1 VSEHAD
7 RFDPRDY
14 IPNLPRRP
22 GVYRM
27 YGAPPVSAG
36 EGSAGT
42 GAELLY
48 VGKARSLRDR
58 VGNYF
63 LASNVDPKVQA
74 LVANVRRI
82 EVTITN
88 SETEA
93 LLLEYNLIKEHK
105 PRYTI
110 VLRDDKSF
118 PYVYLPAGH
127 EYPRLVFYRGPRNLP
142 GRFFGPFPSAGAV
155 KETLQSVQ
163 KIFRIRNCRDSFF
176 ENRSRPCLQH
186 QIGRCSAPCV
196 KLISRED
203 YARDIAAA
211 VKVLEG
217 RNDEVHAELAA
228 SMEKAAEALQFER
241 AAALRDQLAALKQI
255 QTQQIVTAEG
265 DRDIDVFAQVGE
277 PGEFAVSVMII
288 RGGRNLGSTCY
299 FPKGALAE
307 PNEALASFLMQYYAS
322 TPPPPEVLVNLEL
335 AEADALVEALKDR
348 ADGALRI
355 WRPSRALPARWMMMT
370 VENAT
375 QALRMRRARRADIEV
390 MLADLGTLLG
400 LAQPPKRLECFD
412 ISHTQGEGTVASCV
426 IYGPEGPIKKD
437 YRRFNITGVTP
448 GDDYGALR
456 QALRRRYERIK
467 AGEAKAP
474 DVLLIDG
481 GLGQINEVYGE
492 LKQLGFGDLK
502 LVGVAKGPDRR
513 PGQERLFVHGAAGSP
528 AALIAPGPESQAL
541 RVIQRIR
548 DEAHRFA
555 ITGHRKRRAR
565 RHNESVLETVPGLGP
580 AKRRALLKHFGGMQG
595 LLRAGVNDFEAVSG
609 IGTTLAR
616 TLYDHLHPGA

>member
-7 RFDPRDY
+7 SFDPKEY
-14 IPNLPRRP
+14 IPSLPRRP

-27 YGAPPVSAG
+27 YGAPND
-36 EGSAGT
+36 EGK
-42 GAELLY
+42 AELLY
-48 VGKARSLRDR
+48 VGKARNLRDR

-63 LASNVDPKVQA
+63 LASNIDPKVQA
-74 LVANVRRI
+74 LVGHIARI
-82 EVTITN
+82 EVTLTG

-105 PRYTI
+105 PRYNI

-118 PYVYLPAGH
+118 PYVYLPSGH
-127 EYPRLVFYRGPRNLP
+127 EYPRLVFYRGPRSLP
-142 GRFFGPFPSAGAV
+142 GRFFGPFPGAGAV
-155 KETLQSVQ
+155 KETLQSIQ

-217 RNDEVHAELAA
+217 RNDEVHAELANA
-228 SMEKAAEALQFER
+228 MEKAAASLQYER

-255 QTQQIVTAEG
+255 QSQQIVTAEG
-265 DRDIDVFAQVGE
+265 DRDIDVFALVGE
-277 PGEFAVSVMII
+277 PGEFAISVMII

-307 PNEALASFLMQYYAS
+307 PNEALASFLMQYYAE
-322 TPPPPEVLVNLEL
+322 TPPPAEILVNLEL
-335 AEADALVEALKDR
+335 AEAESLVAALAGRSGTSSRL
-348 ADGALRI
+348 
-355 WRPSRALPARWMMMT
+355 WRPSRALPARWMAMT
-370 VENAT
+370 VENAS
-375 QALRMRRARRADIEV
+375 QALRMRRARRADIGV
-390 MLADLGTLLG
+390 MLEDLGRLLG
-400 LAQPPKRLECFD
+400 LTRAPTRLECFD
-412 ISHTQGEGTVASCV
+412 ISHTAGEGTVASCV
-426 IYGPEGPIKKD
+426 VYGAEGPMKKE
-437 YRRFNITGVTP
+437 YRRFNIEGVTP

-456 QALRRRYERIK
+456 QALRRRYERVR
-467 AGEAKAP
+467 AGEVVAP

-481 GLGQINEVYGE
+481 GQGQINEVHGE
-492 LKQLGFGDLK
+492 LEQLGFSDLA

-513 PGQERLFVHGAAGSP
+513 PGQERLFVYGAPGD
-528 AALIAPGPESQAL
+528 AAPIAPGPDSQAL

-555 ITGHRKRRAR
+555 ISGHRKRRAR
-565 RHNESVLETVPGLGP
+565 RHNESVLEAIPGLGP
-580 AKRRALLKHFGGMQG
+580 AKRRALLRHFGGMQG
-595 LLRAGVNDFEAVSG
+595 LLRAGLGDLEAVSG

>member
-1 VSEHAD
+1 MS
-7 RFDPRDY
+7 FDHKDF
-14 IPNLPRRP
+14 IASLPRRP

-27 YGAPPVSAG
+27 YSESG
-36 EGSAGT
+36 
-42 GAELLY
+42 ELLY

-74 LVANVRRI
+74 LVGHIARI
-82 EVTITN
+82 EVTLTN

-105 PRYTI
+105 PRYNI

-118 PYVYLPAGH
+118 PYIYLPAGH
-127 EYPRLVFYRGPRNLP
+127 EYPRLVFYRGARNLP
-142 GRFFGPFPSAGAV
+142 GRYFGPFPGAGAV
-155 KETLQSVQ
+155 KDTLQSVQ
-163 KIFRIRNCRDSFF
+163 KIFHIRNCRDTFF

-196 KLISRED
+196 ELISRED

-217 RNDEVHAELAA
+217 RNDEVNSELASA
-228 SMEKAAEALQFER
+228 MEKAAEALQFER
-241 AAALRDQLAALKQI
+241 AAALRDQLAALKQV
-255 QTQQIVTAEG
+255 QAQQIVTGEG
-265 DRDIDVFAQVGE
+265 DRDIDVFALVGE
-277 PGEFAVSVMII
+277 PGEFAVTVMII
-288 RGGRNLGSTCY
+288 RGGRNLGATSY

-307 PNEALASFLMQYYAS
+307 PGEALASFLMQYYAE
-322 TPPPPEVLVNLEL
+322 TPPPAEILVNLEL
-335 AEADALVEALKDR
+335 AESAALTDALSSR
-348 ADGALRI
+348 AGSSTRV
-355 WRPSRALPARWMMMT
+355 WRPSRALPLRFLGMT

-375 QALRMRRARRADIEV
+375 QALRMRRARRADIED
-390 MLADLGTLLG
+390 MLAALGGLLG
-400 LAQPPKRLECFD
+400 LDAPPQRLECFD
-412 ISHTQGEGTVASCV
+412 ISHTAGEGTVASCV
-426 IYGPEGPIKKD
+426 VYGPEGPMKKE

-456 QALRRRYERIK
+456 QALKRRYERIRS
-467 AGEAKAP
+467 GEVVAP

-481 GLGQINEVYGE
+481 GLGQINEVYAE
-492 LKQLGFGDLK
+492 LEQLGFGTLK
-502 LVGVAKGPDRR
+502 LVGVAKGPDRK
-513 PGQERLFVHGAAGSP
+513 PGQERLFVHGDSVP
-528 AALIAPGPESQAL
+528 LVPGPDSPAL
-541 RVIQRIR
+541 RVVQRIR

-565 RHNESVLETVPGLGP
+565 RHNESVLEAIPGLGP
-580 AKRRALLKHFGGMQG
+580 AKRRALLRHFGGMQG
-595 LLRAGVNDFEAVSG
+595 LMRAGVGDFEAVSG

>member
-1 VSEHAD
+1 MSEHPD
-7 RFDPRDY
+7 SFDPREY
-14 IPNLPRRP
+14 IPSLPRRP

-27 YGAPPVSAG
+27 YGHPRSGTPVDG
-36 EGSAGT
+36 RP
-42 GAELLY
+42 ELLY
-48 VGKARSLRDR
+48 VGKARNLRDR

-74 LVANVRRI
+74 LVGHIARI
-82 EVTITN
+82 EVTLTN

-105 PRYTI
+105 PRYNI

-118 PYVYLPAGH
+118 PYIYLPSGH
-127 EYPRLVFYRGPRNLP
+127 EYPRLVFYRGPRSLP

-163 KIFRIRNCRDSFF
+163 KIFRIRNCRDTFF

-203 YARDIAAA
+203 YARDIGAA

-217 RNDEVHAELAA
+217 RNDEVSGELTRA
-228 SMEKAAEALQFER
+228 MEKAAEALQFER
-241 AAALRDQLAALKQI
+241 AAALRDQLAALKQV
-255 QTQQIVTAEG
+255 QAQQIVTAEG
-265 DRDIDVFAQVGE
+265 DRDIDVFALVGE
-277 PGEFAVSVMII
+277 PGEYAVSVMII

-299 FPKGALAE
+299 FPKGALTE
-307 PNEALASFLMQYYAS
+307 PNEALASFLMQYYAE
-322 TPPPPEVLVNLEL
+322 TPAPPEILVNLEL
-335 AEADALVEALKDR
+335 AEAEALIAALNDR
-348 ADGALRI
+348 SGTTSRL
-355 WRPSRALPARWMMMT
+355 WRPSRALPARWLAMT

-375 QALRMRRARRADIEV
+375 QALRMRRARRADIEEMMV
-390 MLADLGTLLG
+390 SLGELLG
-400 LAQPPKRLECFD
+400 LEAPPKRLECFD
-412 ISHTQGEGTVASCV
+412 ISHTAGEGTVASCV

-437 YRRFNITGVTP
+437 YRRFNITGITP

-456 QALRRRYERIK
+456 QALKRRYERVRG
-467 AGEAKAP
+467 GEAVAP

-481 GLGQINEVYGE
+481 GLGQINEVHAE
-492 LKQLGFGDLK
+492 LEQLGFGALK

-513 PGQERLFVHGAAGSP
+513 PGQERLFVHGAELP
-528 AALIAPGPESQAL
+528 IVPGPDSKAL
-541 RVIQRIR
+541 RVVQRIR

-580 AKRRALLKHFGGMQG
+580 AKRRALLRHFGGMQG
-595 LLRAGVNDFEAVSG
+595 LMRAGVVDLEAVTG

>member
-1 VSEHAD
+1 MSEHAD
-7 RFDPRDY
+7 RFDPREY
-14 IPNLPRRP
+14 IPSLPRRP

-27 YGAPPVSAG
+27 YSADG
-36 EGSAGT
+36 
-42 GAELLY
+42 ELLY

-74 LVANVRRI
+74 LVGHIARI
-82 EVTITN
+82 EVTVTN

-105 PRYTI
+105 PRYNI

-127 EYPRLVFYRGPRNLP
+127 EYPRLVFYRGARNLP
-142 GRFFGPFPSAGAV
+142 GRYFGPFPSAGAV

-163 KIFRIRNCRDSFF
+163 KIFRIRNCRDTFF
-176 ENRSRPCLQH
+176 DNRSRPCLQH

-196 KLISRED
+196 RLIARED
-203 YARDIAAA
+203 YARDITAA

-217 RNDEVHAELAA
+217 RNDEVFAELAQA
-228 SMEKAAEALQFER
+228 MEQAADSLQYER
-241 AAALRDQLAALKQI
+241 AAALRDQIAALKQV
-255 QTQQIVTAEG
+255 QSQQIVTGDG
-265 DRDIDVFAQVGE
+265 DRDIDVFALVGE
-277 PGEFAVSVMII
+277 PGEFAITVMII
-288 RGGRNLGSTCY
+288 RGGRNLGATSY

-307 PNEALASFLMQYYAS
+307 PDEALASFLMQYYAD
-322 TPPPPEVLVNLEL
+322 TPPPSEVLVNLDLGESQ
-335 AEADALVEALKDR
+335 ALEQALGAR
-348 ADGALRI
+348 AGTATRV
-355 WRPSRALPARWMMMT
+355 WRPSRALPARWIAMT
-370 VENAT
+370 VENAS
-375 QALRMRRARRADIEV
+375 QALRMRRARRADIRD
-390 MLADLGTLLG
+390 MLADLARILDLERT
-400 LAQPPKRLECFD
+400 PERLECFD
-412 ISHTQGEGTVASCV
+412 ISHTAGEGTVASCV
-426 IYGPEGPIKKD
+426 VYGPEGPMKKE

-467 AGEAKAP
+467 AGEVPPP

-481 GLGQINEVYGE
+481 GLGQINEVYTE
-492 LKQLGFGDLK
+492 LEQLGFAGLK
-502 LVGVAKGPDRR
+502 LVGVAKGPDRK
-513 PGQERLFVHGAAGSP
+513 PGQERLFVHGDAG
-528 AALIAPGPESQAL
+528 AIAPGPDSRAL

-580 AKRRALLKHFGGMQG
+580 AKRRALLRHFGGMQG
-595 LLRAGVNDFEAVSG
+595 LLRAGFTDFEAVSG

>member
-1 VSEHAD
+1 VTD
-7 RFDPRDY
+7 RAFDPKDF
-14 IPNLPRRP
+14 IPTLPRRP

-27 YGAPPVSAG
+27 YSSRND
-36 EGSAGT
+36 EGR
-42 GAELLY
+42 EEILY

-74 LVANVRRI
+74 LVGQIARI
-82 EVTITN
+82 EVTVTN

-105 PRYTI
+105 PRYNI

-118 PYVYLPAGH
+118 PYVYLPSGH

-142 GRFFGPFPSAGAV
+142 GRYFGPFPSAGAV
-155 KETLQSVQ
+155 KETLQTVQ
-163 KIFRIRNCRDSFF
+163 KIFRIRNCRDTFF

-203 YARDIAAA
+203 YARDIGAA

-217 RNDEVHAELAA
+217 RNDEVQRELTTA
-228 SMEKAAEALQFER
+228 MEKAAETLHYER
-241 AAALRDQLAALKQI
+241 AASLRDQLAALKQV
-255 QTQQIVTAEG
+255 QSQQIVTAEG
-265 DRDIDVFAQVGE
+265 DRDIDVFGLVGE
-277 PGEFAVSVMII
+277 PGEFSISVMII

-299 FPKGALAE
+299 FPKGSLAE
-307 PNEALASFLMQYYAS
+307 PNEALASFLMQYYAE
-322 TPPPPEVLVNLEL
+322 TPPPSEILVNLEL
-335 AEADALVEALKDR
+335 EEAESLVAALGERSGTASKL
-348 ADGALRI
+348 
-355 WRPSRALPARWMMMT
+355 WRPSRALPARWMAMS
-370 VENAT
+370 VENAD
-375 QALRMRRARRADIEV
+375 QALRMRRARRADIED
-390 MLADLGTLLG
+390 MLVALGELLG
-400 LAQPPKRLECFD
+400 LAIPPRRLECFD
-412 ISHTQGEGTVASCV
+412 ISHTGGEGTVASCV
-426 IYGPEGPIKKD
+426 VYGPEGPMKKE

-456 QALRRRYERIK
+456 QALRRRYERVK
-467 AGEAKAP
+467 AGEVVAP

-492 LKQLGFGDLK
+492 LAALGFESLM
-502 LVGVAKGPDRR
+502 LVGVAKGADRR
-513 PGQERLFVHGAAGSP
+513 AGQERLFVHGVHGDAP
-528 AALIAPGPESQAL
+528 PLIPGPDSPAL

-580 AKRRALLKHFGGMQG
+580 AKRRALLKHFGGIQG
-595 LLRAGVNDFEAVSG
+595 LLRAGVNDFEGVAG